1 MSDTYF
7 DWDNAGSE
15 KSSIEDYTNLS
26 GTELIQNRGFLDD
39 VRNYY
44 EGKGQ
49 SFANSSDM
57 LDQWYTDRRWKD
69 TNFGSAGK
77 DLAEYEMAGSNQQLM
92 TRLSKAWNNAP
103 ERGSFLGQV
112 WDYGSAAILDPI
124 NLIPYAG
131 AASKAA
137 TVAKVARA
145 AGATKK
151 AAVGQAVKQGAK
163 RGALI
168 EGGVGAAMGGGMDA
182 IQQSREIQQ
191 GLSTEYDYGQ
201 IAKSAAIE
209 GVFSSGV
216 GAVVGA
222 VASRKPAQE
231 GLKWSTSKLASEIDI
246 QQSDIARTVQEADA
260 VLADPLRAPDHAD
273 ATEAKNNAQLETAKI
288 NAHIAQVDRLDAEA
302 ESMASR
308 LAAEG
313 GETPE
318 NRAAFDEKIAAY
330 NEAINST
337 EIPDV
342 ALGTVQADNVA
353 PAINRTTA
361 EVVAEAEA
369 QQAVD
374 NAAEAG
380 DTTGDTG
387 DTDSAEAPVNTEAT
401 GDTTA
406 TTGDTPVEAAP
417 VEAPAVPEVLEVPKI
432 TGVKYAYDVKK
443 DESLQ
448 KGLGENLQ
456 THKNKVAKN
465 NEKNGTDLVPLTQD
479 DLNKIVASTP
489 KGTKDGNLAPAGRK
503 AIRRYLAAREGRV
516 VTTRQKA
523 KNTNAD
529 AKVDES
535 SFADPEVARIA
546 QEKEAFAKEQE
557 VALEA
562 EVQGLAE
569 IANEKFREIVE
580 LAGMSKTRINSV
592 FNGKVK
598 DMDMDTAAAV
608 RRRIED
614 YKTNVLPVV
623 EKLKAAEK
631 VKALRVE
638 EAAHNKRMYDN
649 DMKYTVSRSAD
660 STRKATQELENNP
673 VAGKTFSK
681 STNKRTGETI
691 ETSKVSSI
699 VKPAQVTFDDG
710 SSLTEGA
717 GMLRRENETMA
728 EAQATAEMDVAQG
741 KNKAVYSFPARAGMQ
756 LLGVRGVGRGRR
768 GVATEGQIVYGAM
781 LHTGKGDPIFK
792 VYATENMALERL
804 GLKKS
809 GDIGIDTSKITP
821 AKTNEEY
828 EKIVDKAYNK
838 FEKTGSEAELK
849 EDLAVAKAQGRE
861 GGLDVDP
868 APEVVVKDGKGNVVK
883 TDIPDAPITRNGKVM
898 VLLPRTTEV
907 APRVASKS
915 QIADVATVSTLL
927 GGKPLSMFRIGY
939 VPAEINGKSAQSQAT
954 KRNLIRDN
962 FEPLDEANSFEFVPS
977 VEPEIEM
984 PARPLTLSE
993 TDNTVIDM
1001 SALASDS
1008 EGKDIA
1014 QFLFAGDKL
1023 ANQTMIDDM
1032 IAPDF
1037 DSFLQSKPTL
1047 ARLKASLDALERADF
1062 VMSQP
1067 IGGKDIEIPVGFR
1080 IKAIKAFYSTLAKE
1094 APYGVK
1100 LDNVDIEAS
1109 VASLKTVMSGVGE
1122 KISGQIEA
1130 LLRAAVPAD
1139 NAPKFTIPSDG
1150 GSAGSFY
1157 TYGPQAPSFNKIT
1170 LDMNEF
1176 DKDGTRTGVSGSFTV
1191 MHELAHWAYENIMP
1205 YDLKAEFWENVSK
1218 YYDET
1223 GKFDEGGESVIGGM
1237 TKLDTFTPSVEV
1249 DGVRVGVSNGKS
1261 NPQEYFANQFA
1272 LYMHHKFESPL
1283 ATSNKN
1289 VLQKAAK
1296 VIQKLW
1302 QHMTGRHI
1310 INPDMEILF
1319 DKLIT
1324 NKDEALRVQF
1334 THDVQPSTSI
1344 GRNLQR
1350 RFVEVQT
1357 SLRDFEEAMEG
1368 YPTDHNSEKMAVTAR
1383 RLSETFNGMSM
1394 TKKTQGYLAR
1404 KAGQDA
1410 ASRAALEGATG
1421 VLKLMSAK
1429 QLRQMRTISKAIN
1442 EATIR
1447 TETRVS
1453 QTGDDMEV
1461 FGSSFHSEMEAS
1473 LVDIYK
1479 SKMKDFSE
1487 ELMTSMND
1495 TYMGAEYGDIP
1506 EMRLSEGQLALR
1518 AKYNITGARL
1528 AKKKNFEQNIK
1539 RETNR
1544 QRQSFVRSVKSA
1556 MLSSGKA
1563 NAKAFDGDI
1572 VAGTKGSDSNTYNL
1586 EEAAREYKRQIG
1598 ADGVPTA
1605 FGKKLARRVR
1615 HLVNTQV
1622 EDVNLTE
1629 EEQAIYHTWQS
1640 RNVGKGAKG
1649 IANEAK
1655 IEDLAFAISITL
1667 DGGELKGVAGK
1678 PEQIQNIAR
1687 HLIKQRYEAR
1697 QTKAAIKNN
1706 KVSDAIE
1713 IEKLQEVG
1721 VGFENGIPQNS
1732 NFTMRSF
1739 LRGITHR
1746 AQEVEY
1752 NARTLTA
1759 RLARLDA
1766 ILPTGVD
1773 DITFK
1778 GFRKA
1783 VRQAGVNLTRDGDIT
1798 QSVRLV
1804 AESLYGSNVV
1814 SQSARSIVSKYAAVM
1829 GREPADV
1836 FSEIVTE
1843 GVDTLSPKT
1852 EMKAMHRA
1860 MYGEEAEAVENL
1872 FADIEL
1878 DVVDALAYVMNGLI
1892 NSSSARNRFYGVTYA
1907 EDLMSN
1913 GSARKGSTRSRY
1925 ENNVPSEYASDY
1937 AHELLDSYS
1946 PSARASIDEFT
1957 GGKVRVFYANGNSN
1971 GTLGRGS
1978 YVTARPA
1985 NTLAKIADDVIA
1997 SAPEASQADV
2007 ADYVEALIDLRA
2019 KVNSARLDPLS
2030 STEYFDRMY
2039 AIDDALSQEIGEL
2052 GARMDTNVRPVFVR
2066 DTTPA
2071 IFSGKMNSLSPIVE
2085 AMKSHYIAKVAEGLD
2100 VRQQAN
2106 RLKEM
2111 TGNFTPSEMLETLTE
2126 IAGSERNLR
2135 EAMIEMGY
2143 TSLNVGPEKLVLKKS
2158 GVRDVRSQTFENSTP
2173 LLGEDDGVSAVN
2185 GAMVAKIMTGSDP
2198 IKVFEQGAKVLE
2210 AAGVSTKS
2218 LDGMVSV
2225 ARGRGMPK
2233 DAAIEI
2239 RKDNIYNPLRT
2250 NSKIMR
2256 RSGLKYAADF
2266 FEPVEGGGGHFER
2279 TNASMGKF
2287 LMPMTRML
2295 KELPDSL
2302 GTAARYWR
2310 TGPVMMAESALG
2322 ATGFSPKRRNTQP
2335 TSHTNIVSALRNSD
2349 KAQNLAG
2356 KELETYLHIRKYLD
2370 AAVSRLRATGNM
2382 VGEIKENYFPQV
2394 WRKDL
2399 IEADPETFK
2408 RGVAKYF
2415 MVSNASMQGSKP
2427 MTQDEAMT
2435 RANRLVDKLLD
2446 DDGVL
2451 SSPSS
2456 NLKSAAGGN
2465 EDSLDFSRM
2474 MRLEEFPEFVSFD
2487 GPDTLAPFLEN
2498 DLLVAMTKYSDS
2510 IEHRIDL
2517 SNEFGAANHGFHDY
2531 MAIQADPMHGRKTIA
2546 TLLSSNKILK
2556 QTHSRMGGSGEGML
2570 SKVFDSRYF
2579 MAPIKDEFVAGAAAD
2594 DLIKKA
2600 SSGASVAELEAD
2612 IMGLLDQNMTNTPE
2626 AAQMRSN
2633 FSKRAKAIAN
2643 ALVDTKGLTVATSQ
2657 KNVKHAQG
2665 FMNAAMRKPIEG
2677 YHGLYSLKGASKW
2690 LRGVNAVTLLSFTTL
2705 TSLADL
2711 ALPLIRTGDL
2721 KSYYTALKQY
2731 AREPAYRDMIR
2742 NVGAATENAVHQRL
2756 TVAHGVDSTQFMTG
2770 FFNATLLTP
2779 WTDAMRNVAA
2789 AVSYE
2794 HIKAQ
2799 HRILREAPSTRK
2811 GRIARKI
2818 LQQEGLSGL
2827 IADQNVDLDFVMES
2841 RGTQKEHPLND
2852 RLATSIINL
2861 TNQMIF
2867 TPNPND
2873 LPLWGQTPLGAIAL
2887 QLKSYPLMMQRLTN
2901 TVVSEAFAGNSPTD
2915 RAANFTKAL
2924 VGQSDNRLGPLGAL
2938 LIAGP
2943 AAGAGTTMLKDIV
2956 QGRGGEENRDFAL
2969 RERKLSKTLTTAFED
2984 NPDLDRQLG
2993 LYFDGMVA
3001 LGGMGF
3007 VGELFYDVAQ
3017 SSDNGV
3023 YGSMR
3028 LAETL
3033 GGPTVGLYNDAVTVL
3048 QGGRSLVDGDE
3059 ANGQQR
3065 AAAREIVG
3073 RVPVLG
3079 GVSWAKELAV
3089 DSIAG
3094 VRGKAGRPSSSSSFG
3109 GSFGGGSFGGSY

>member
-15 KSSIEDYTNLS
+15 KSSVADYTNLS

-39 VRNYY
+39 VRTYY

-49 SFANSSDM
+49 SFSNTSEM
-57 LDQWYTDRRWKD
+57 LDKWYTDRRWKD

-112 WDYGSAAILDPI
+112 WDYGTAAILDPI

-137 TVAKVARA
+137 RVANVARA

-151 AAVGQAVKQGAK
+151 AAVGAAVKAGAK

-168 EGGVGAAMGGGMDA
+168 EGGVGASMGGGMDA

-191 GLSTEYDYGQ
+191 GLSTEYDYGR
-201 IAKSAAIE
+201 IATSAAIE
-209 GVFSSGV
+209 GAFSSGV

-222 VASRKPAQE
+222 IASRKPAQE

-246 QQSDIARTVQEADA
+246 QQSDIARTIEEADA

-273 ATEAKNNAQLETAKI
+273 ATEAKGNAQLETAKI
-288 NAHIAQVDRLDAEA
+288 NAHIAQIDRLDAEA

-308 LAAEG
+308 IAAEG
-313 GETPE
+313 GDTPE
-318 NRAAFDEKIAAY
+318 NRSSFDEKIAAY
-330 NEAINST
+330 NDAINST
-337 EIPDV
+337 EIPDIP
-342 ALGTVQADNVA
+342 LGKVEADSAA
-353 PAINRTTA
+353 PAVNKTTS
-361 EVVAEAEA
+361 EVVAQAEAE
-369 QQAVD
+369 QAAN
-374 NAAEAG
+374 NAAPEGEVKNAASEGEGDGTSPTGEEEKASDQEA
-380 DTTGDTG
+380 
-387 DTDSAEAPVNTEAT
+387 EPEPEVK
-401 GDTTA
+401 
-406 TTGDTPVEAAP
+406 VEAKP
-417 VEAPAVPEVLEVPKI
+417 DVEVLEVPKI
-432 TGVKYAYDVKK
+432 KGVKYKYDVKK
-443 DESLQ
+443 DEALQ
-448 KGLGENLQ
+448 KGLGTNLQ

-465 NEKNGTDLVPLTQD
+465 NEKNGTDLVPLTQA
-479 DLNKIVASTP
+479 DLDKIVASTP

-503 AIRRYLAAREGRV
+503 AIRRYIAAREGRV

-523 KNTNAD
+523 KNATAD
-529 AKVDES
+529 AKVDDS

-546 QEKEAFAKEQE
+546 QEKETFAKEQE

-569 IANEKFREIVE
+569 KANEKFREIVE
-580 LAGMSKTRINSV
+580 LAGMNQTRINSV

-598 DMDMDTAAAV
+598 EMDKDTAAAV

-614 YKTNVLPVV
+614 YKTNVIPVV
-623 EKLKAAEK
+623 EKLKSAEK

-649 DMKYTVSRSAD
+649 DMKFTVSRSAD

-681 STNKRTGETI
+681 STDKRTGETI

-717 GMLRRENETMA
+717 GALRRENETLL
-728 EAQATAEMDVAQG
+728 EAQSTAEMDVAQG
-741 KNKAVYSFPARAGMQ
+741 KNRAVYSFPARAGMQ
-756 LLGVRGVGRGRR
+756 LLGVKGVGRGRR
-768 GVATEGQIVYGAM
+768 GVATEGQTVYGAM

-792 VYATENMALERL
+792 VYATEEMALERL

-821 AKTNEEY
+821 AKTAEEY
-828 EKIVDKAYNK
+828 EKIVDKAYDK

-849 EDLAVAKAQGRE
+849 EDLSVAKAQGRE
-861 GGLDVDP
+861 GGIDVDP
-868 APEVVVKDGKGNVVK
+868 EPKVVVKDGKGNVVK
-883 TDIPDAPITRNGKVM
+883 TDIPDAPSTRNGKVL

-907 APRVASKS
+907 APRVISKS
-915 QIADVATVSTLL
+915 QMADQASVKALL
-927 GGKPLSMFRIGY
+927 GGKPLSLFRIGY

-977 VEPEIEM
+977 AEPEIEM

-1001 SALASDS
+1001 AALASDK

-1023 ANQTMIDDM
+1023 ANETMMDDM

-1037 DSFLQSKPTL
+1037 DGFLQSKPTL
-1047 ARLKASLDALERADF
+1047 SRLKATLDVLERADF

-1067 IGGKDIEIPVGFR
+1067 IGGKEIEIPVGFR
-1080 IKAIKAFYSTLAKE
+1080 IKAIKAFYATLAKE
-1094 APYGVK
+1094 APHGVK
-1100 LDNVDIEAS
+1100 LENVDIEAS
-1109 VASLKTVMSGVGE
+1109 VASLQNVMSGVGE

-1139 NAPKFTIPSDG
+1139 TAPMFTTPSDG

-1157 TYGPQAPSFNKIT
+1157 TYGPKGSSFNKIT

-1205 YDLKAEFWENVSK
+1205 YDLKAEFWENVSQ
-1218 YYDET
+1218 YYDQT

-1334 THDVQPSTSI
+1334 THDVQPSTSV

-1350 RFVEVQT
+1350 RFVEVQS

-1383 RLSETFNGMSM
+1383 KLSETFNGMSM
-1394 TKKTQGYLAR
+1394 TKQTQGYLAR

-1421 VLKLMSAK
+1421 VLKLMSNK
-1429 QLRQMRTISKAIN
+1429 QLRQMRIISKAIN

-1447 TETRVS
+1447 TESRVS

-1461 FGSSFHSEMEAS
+1461 FGSAYHSEMEAS

-1479 SKMKDFSE
+1479 TKMKDFSE

-1506 EMRLSEGQLALR
+1506 EMRLSEGELALR

-1528 AKKKNFEQNIK
+1528 EKKKNFEQNIK

-1544 QRQSFVRSVKSA
+1544 QRRSFIKSVKSA
-1556 MLSSGKA
+1556 MLASGKA
-1563 NAKAFDGDI
+1563 NAKDFEGDI
-1572 VAGTKGSDSNTYNL
+1572 IAGTKGSDSNTYNL
-1586 EEAAREYKRQIG
+1586 EEAAREYQRQIG
-1598 ADGVPTA
+1598 ADGAPTA

-1615 HLVNTQV
+1615 HLINTQV

-1629 EEQAIYHTWQS
+1629 EEQALYHTWQS

-1687 HLIKQRYEAR
+1687 HLIKQRYEA
-1697 QTKAAIKNN
+1697 KKKKSAIKNS

-1746 AQEVEY
+1746 AQDVEY

-1798 QSVRLV
+1798 QAVRLV
-1804 AESLYGSNVV
+1804 SESLYGSNVV
-1814 SQSARSIVSKYAAVM
+1814 SQSSRNIVSKYAAIM

-1860 MYGEEAEAVENL
+1860 MGIAEDAEAVENL
-1872 FADIEL
+1872 FSDIEL
-1878 DVVDALAYVMNGLI
+1878 DVVDALSYVMNGLI
-1892 NSSSARNRFYGVTYA
+1892 TSAPARNRFYGITYA
-1907 EDLMSN
+1907 EDLLSN
-1913 GSARKGSTRSRY
+1913 GSARNGSTRSRY

-1946 PSARASIDEFT
+1946 PSARASIEEFT
-1957 GGKVRVFYANGNSN
+1957 GGKVRVFYGNGNST
-1971 GTLGRGS
+1971 GMLGRGA
-1978 YVTARPA
+1978 YVTARPT
-1985 NTLAKIADDVIA
+1985 NTLSNIADEVIA
-1997 SAPEASQADV
+1997 SAPEANQADV
-2007 ADYVEALIDLRA
+2007 GDYLQALIDLRA
-2019 KVNSARLDPLS
+2019 KVNAARIDPLS
-2030 STEYFDRMY
+2030 SPEYFERMY
-2039 AIDDALSQEIGEL
+2039 AIDDALSQEIGAL
-2052 GARMDTNVRPVFVR
+2052 GARMDANVRPVFIR

-2071 IFSGKMNSLSPIVE
+2071 IFSGKMNSLSPVVE
-2085 AMKSHYIAKVAEGLD
+2085 AMKSHYIAKIAEGVD
-2100 VRQQAN
+2100 VREQAN

-2111 TGNFTPSEMLETLTE
+2111 AGNFTPAEMLDTLTE
-2126 IAGSERNLR
+2126 IAGGDRKLR
-2135 EAMIEMGY
+2135 EAMSEMGY
-2143 TSLNVGPEKLVLKKS
+2143 TSLNIGSEKLVLKKS
-2158 GVRDVRSQTFENSTP
+2158 GVRDVRSQAFENATP
-2173 LLGEDDGVSAVN
+2173 LLGEDDAVSALN
-2185 GAMVAKIMTGSDP
+2185 GAMGVKIMTGSDP

-2225 ARGRGMPK
+2225 ARGRGMPRE
-2233 DAAIEI
+2233 AAIEI
-2239 RKDNIYNPLRT
+2239 RKENIYNPLRS

-2256 RSGLKYAADF
+2256 RAGLTYAADF

-2279 TNASMGKF
+2279 TNAQMGKF
-2287 LMPMTRML
+2287 LMPMTRLL

-2302 GTAARYWR
+2302 GAAKRYWQ

-2322 ATGFSPKRRNTQP
+2322 ATGFAPKRRNTQP
-2335 TSHTNIVSALRNSD
+2335 TSHTNIVSALRNAD
-2349 KAQNLAG
+2349 KVTNLVG
-2356 KELETYLHIRKYLD
+2356 KELETYTHIRQYLD
-2370 AAVSRLRATGNM
+2370 NAVARLRATGNM

-2399 IEADPETFK
+2399 IEADPDTFK

-2415 MVSNASMQGSKP
+2415 MVSNASMQGSNP
-2427 MTQDEAMT
+2427 MTQMEAMD

-2456 NLKSAAGGN
+2456 SLKSASGGS
-2465 EDSLDFSRM
+2465 EDALDFSRM
-2474 MRLEEFPEFVSFD
+2474 MRLQEFPEFLSFD

-2517 SNEFGAANHGFHDY
+2517 SNQFGAANHGFHDY

-2546 TLLSSNKILK
+2546 KLLSSNKILK
-2556 QTHSRMGGSGEGML
+2556 QNHSRMGGSGEGML
-2570 SKVFDSRYF
+2570 SKVFSTEYF

-2600 SSGASVAELEAD
+2600 ASGASVAELEAN
-2612 IMGLLDQNMTNTPE
+2612 IMGLLDNNMTNTPE

-2677 YHGLYSLKGASKW
+2677 MHGLYSFKGASKW

-2731 AREPAYRDMIR
+2731 AREPAYREMIR

-2770 FFNATLLTP
+2770 FFNSTLLTP

-2794 HIKAQ
+2794 HVKAQ

-2818 LQQEGLSGL
+2818 LRQEGLEDL
-2827 IADQNVDLDFVMES
+2827 VNDMNVDLDFVMDS
-2841 RGTQKEHPLND
+2841 RGTQSEHPLSD
-2852 RLATSIINL
+2852 KLAASLINL

-2901 TVVSEAFAGNSPTD
+2901 TVVSEAFAGNSPTN

-3007 VGELFYDVAQ
+3007 VGELFYDIAQ

-3048 QGGRSLVDGDE
+3048 QGGRSIYDGDD
-3059 ANGQQR
+3059 ANGQRR

-3089 DSIAG
+3089 DNIAG
-3094 VRGKAGRPSSSSSFG
+3094 VRGKAGRPSTSS
-3109 GSFGGGSFGGSY
+3109 SFGGGSFGGSFGGSY